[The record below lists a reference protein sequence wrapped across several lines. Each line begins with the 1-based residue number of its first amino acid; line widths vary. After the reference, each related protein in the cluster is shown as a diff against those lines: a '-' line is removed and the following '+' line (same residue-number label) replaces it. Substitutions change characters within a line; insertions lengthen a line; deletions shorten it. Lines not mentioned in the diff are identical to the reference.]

1 MEIRPMMR
9 EDDPAVQALYRELF
23 FEMAAIA
30 PMYIQAADQDVEY
43 LDAVLDSDEDDVLVA
58 DEEGT
63 ILGFVVLQ
71 TQLTPPIPCMV
82 RYRFAALMDLMVRP
96 DARNKG
102 IGTALIDAAKAW
114 TRQNGL
120 RFLEL
125 DVLSGNQRARS
136 LYEREG
142 FAPVLSTMRLMM
154 EEKP

>member
-102 IGTALIDAAKAW
+102 IGTALIDAARAW

-125 DVLSGNQRARS
+125 DVLLGNQRARS